1 VAAKRGS
8 TGLSAIIAVDKPSGC
23 TSHDVVNR
31 IRRITGERR
40 VGHAGTLDPM
50 ATGLLIV
57 CIGPAARLSDYIMG
71 KTKAYEGTI
80 AFGIR
85 TDTDDATGEVV
96 ETGPAGAELLDAGAA
111 ADRVASL
118 VGTFMQ
124 MPPQYSAKKR
134 DGRKA
139 YELARKGEEAVLD
152 PVEITVG
159 AARLLA
165 VEERAGIAGDDRPL
179 PCWDVEL
186 EVSKGTYIRSIARD
200 MGADAGTCATLAAL
214 RRTRVG
220 DISVADAIDLDQ
232 FEASYAPEMLE
243 FACIDPVAAIGL
255 PALEADESM
264 MRDVSNGRMIDV
276 GRPFAGPVAIVCGG
290 RLHAVYE
297 PRGQRLACKA
307 MIPGGVMGARS

>member
-1 VAAKRGS
+1 MAAKRGS
-8 TGLSAIIAVDKPSGC
+8 TGLSAIIALDKPAGC

-71 KTKAYEGTI
+71 ATKAYEGTI

-85 TDTDDATGEVV
+85 TDTDDATGTVV
-96 ETGPAGAELLDAGAA
+96 KTAEPDATLLDPEAA
-111 ADRVASL
+111 AARVAGL

-124 MPPQYSAKKR
+124 VPPQYSAKKR

-139 YELARKGEEAVLD
+139 YELARKGEEAVLE

-165 VEERAGIAGDDRPL
+165 VDAREGIAGDGRAL

-200 MGADAGTCATLAAL
+200 MGAGLGTCATLASL
-214 RRTRVG
+214 RRTRIGGITV
-220 DISVADAIDLDQ
+220 DDAIDLDM
-232 FEASYAPEMLE
+232 FEGSYTPETLE
-243 FACIDPVAAIGL
+243 FACIDPVRATGL
-255 PALEADESM
+255 PVLEADEAM
-264 MRDVSNGRMIDV
+264 MRDVSNGRMLDA
-276 GRPFAGPVAIVCGG
+276 GCAFTGPVAVVHGG
-290 RLHAVYE
+290 RMHAVYE

>member
-1 VAAKRGS
+1 MKRGAS
-8 TGLSAIIAVDKPSGC
+8 GLSAIIAIDKPAGC

-57 CIGPAARLSDYIMG
+57 GIGPATRLSDYIMG
-71 KTKAYEGTI
+71 ASKAYEGTI
-80 AFGIR
+80 AFGVR
-85 TDTDDATGEVV
+85 TDTDDATGDVV
-96 ETGPAGAELLDAGAA
+96 ETAPVGAELLDEAFAAERVGA
-111 ADRVASL
+111 L

-124 MPPQYSAKKR
+124 VPPQYSAKKR

-139 YELARKGEEAVLD
+139 YELARRGQEAELE

-165 VEERAGIAGDDRPL
+165 VGERMGIAGDGRAL

-200 MGADAGTCATLAAL
+200 MGASLGTCATLSAL
-214 RRTRVG
+214 RRTRIGAITV
-220 DISVADAIDLDQ
+220 DDAIDLDR
-232 FEASYAPEMLE
+232 FEESYAPEMLE
-243 FACIDPVAAIGL
+243 FACIDPLRAIGL
-255 PALEADESM
+255 PAIGADAAM
-264 MRDVSNGRMIDV
+264 MADVANGRPIDI
-276 GRPFAGPVAIVCGG
+276 GQTPDGPVAIVCD
-290 RLHAVYE
+290 RKLHAIYE
-297 PRGQRLACKA
+297 PRGQRFACRA
-307 MIPGGVMGARS
+307 MIPGGVVGVRS

>member
-1 VAAKRGS
+1 MKRGAS
-8 TGLSAIIAVDKPSGC
+8 GLSAIIAVDKPPGC

-50 ATGLLIV
+50 ATGLLVV

-71 KTKAYEGTI
+71 ATKAYEGTI

-85 TDTDDATGEVV
+85 TDTDDVTGTVV
-96 ETGPAGAELLDAGAA
+96 ETAGTASELLDERFAA
-111 ADRVASL
+111 ERVASL

-139 YELARKGEEAVLD
+139 YELARNGQEAALD

-165 VEERAGIAGDDRPL
+165 VGERSVADYERVL

-200 MGADAGTCATLAAL
+200 LGADLGTCATLASL
-214 RRTRVG
+214 RRTRIG
-220 DISVADAIDLDQ
+220 DISVDDAIDLDR
-232 FEASYAPEMLE
+232 FEETYAPGMLE
-243 FACIDPVAAIGL
+243 YACIDPLEAIGL
-255 PALEADESM
+255 PAIEADEKM
-264 MRDVSNGRMIDV
+264 MGDVANGRQLDV
-276 GRPFAGPVAIVCGG
+276 AGTFTGPVAIVCGG
-290 RLHAVYE
+290 KLHALYE

-307 MIPGGVMGARS
+307 MIPGGVMGVRL